1 MALPLGNIFSKV
13 ESLRRAA
20 ADRDQRHRDV
30 HDVRSGDIDTVIPGS
45 MPDAWPKPIVA
56 NLVDTSA
63 RDMAE
68 TMGVMPSVNCATST
82 MSTQKARNFATKK
95 TKIASWYLIESGL
108 YAGQQIV
115 ASDHYLTYGMAIY
128 VVEPDFKNKRPH
140 IRVENPMGTYPE
152 LDAFGR
158 LRSYTKVWREEA
170 IHLVAKYPQL
180 LRTVQGNQ
188 GDTGGWGEREI
199 ELVKYMDNERIVLYL
214 PQFGNLVVDQMDNVL
229 GKMYVSIGKRP
240 GYDHEIRGA
249 FDDAIWVQLAKSRM
263 ALLGLEATEKT
274 VRAPLAVP
282 RDVQKMTFGD
292 DAIIR
297 TDNPDKIKRVG
308 IDVPQ
313 AAMQEAQILEQ
324 ELRVGTR
331 TPEARS
337 GNMDASII
345 TGRGVQALMGGFN
358 TVITTGQQVIGEALR
373 IAINLAF
380 EMDQALWPGEK
391 KTIRGTV
398 QGSPFEETYEPSKDI
413 NGDYTVDVTYGFA
426 AGQDPARAI
435 VGLLQLRGDQ
445 LISRDFFQR
454 QLPMN
459 IDVVAMQTQ
468 IDNEQF
474 TDALKQG
481 VMGYM
486 QAIPTM
492 ALQSQGMFDPVP
504 ELQKVAELMKLRE
517 KGKSVADAV
526 LEVFK
531 PKEQPA
537 GAQAP
542 QDPLAAALA
551 GAQGAGGPGG
561 PPGPGGAA
569 GAQQGPNMAGVTP
582 QQGEPQ
588 GRDLMGLLAG
598 LNSKGQATMAAQT
611 RRQSPI

>member
-1 MALPLGNIFSKV
+1 MTLTLESIFNKV

-45 MPDAWPKPIVA
+45 MPDSWPKPIVA

-108 YAGQQIV
+108 YAGQQIQ
-115 ASDHYLTYGMAIY
+115 ASDYYLTYGLAVY
-128 VVEPDFKNKRPH
+128 VVEPDFETKRPH
-140 IRVENPMGTYPE
+140 IRVEDPRGVYPE

-180 LRTVQGNQ
+180 LRLVQGNQ
-188 GDTGGWGEREI
+188 TDTSAWAERQI
-199 ELVKYMDNERIVLYL
+199 ELVKYVDNDRMVMYL
-214 PQFGNLVVDQMDNVL
+214 PNFGNQVVEQMDNVL
-229 GKMYVSIGKRP
+229 GKIYVAVARKP
-240 GYDHEIRGA
+240 GYDNEVRGS

-274 VRAPLAVP
+274 VRAPLAIP

-292 DAIIR
+292 DSIIR

-308 IDVPQ
+308 IDFPQ
-313 AAMQEAQILEQ
+313 AAMQEAQVLEQ

-358 TVITTGQQVIGEALR
+358 TVITTGQQVMGEALR
-373 IAINLAF
+373 VAINLAF
-380 EMDQALWPGEK
+380 EMDQALWPNEK
-391 KTIRGTV
+391 RTIRGTV
-398 QGSPFEETYEPSKDI
+398 QGSPFEETYVPAKDI
-413 NGDYTVDVTYGFA
+413 DGDYTVDVTYGFA

-504 ELQKVAELMKLRE
+504 ELKKVAELMKLRE
-517 KGKSVADAV
+517 KGKSIADAV

-531 PKEQPA
+531 PKEQA
-537 GAQAP
+537 AQVA
-542 QDPLAAALA
+542 QDPLAAALS
-551 GAQGAGGPGG
+551 GAQGPGGPGGPGGAGGPGG
-561 PPGPGGAA
+561 GQP
-569 GAQQGPNMAGVTP
+569 GPNMAGVTP

-598 LNSKGQATMAAQT
+598 LNSKGQAQMSAQT

>member
-1 MALPLGNIFSKV
+1 MAYTIEQITRRV

-20 ADRDQRHRDV
+20 ADRDQRQRDV
-30 HDVRSGDIDTVIPGS
+30 HDVRSGDVDTVIPGS

-68 TMGVMPSVNCATST
+68 TMGVMPSVNCTTSA
-82 MSTQKARNFATKK
+82 MSTNKARQFSTKK
-95 TKIASWYLIESGL
+95 TKVANWYLIESGL
-108 YAGQQIV
+108 YSGQQIV
-115 ASDHYLTYGMAIY
+115 ASDHYLTYGMAVY
-128 VVEPDFKNKRPH
+128 CVEPDFKNKRPH
-140 IRVENPMGTYPE
+140 IRVENPMGVYPE
-152 LDAFGR
+152 IDAFGR

-180 LRTVQGNQ
+180 LRVIQGNQ
-188 GDTGGWGEREI
+188 TDNGSWAEREI
-199 ELVKYMDNERIVLYL
+199 ELVKYTDADQIVMYL
-214 PQFGNLVVDQMDNVL
+214 PQHGNQIVDRMENPLQ
-229 GKMYVSIGKRP
+229 KIYISIGKRP

-308 IDVPQ
+308 IDFPQ
-313 AAMQEAQILEQ
+313 ATMQESQVLEQ

-345 TGRGVQALMGGFN
+345 TGKGVQALLGGFN

-380 EMDQALWPGEK
+380 EMDEKLWPSEK

-398 QGSPFEETYEPSKDI
+398 QGSPFEESYVPSKDI
-413 NGDYTVDVTYGFA
+413 DGDYTVDVTYGFA

-486 QAIPTM
+486 TAIPQM
-492 ALQSQGMFDPVP
+492 ALQSQGQFDPVP
-504 ELQKVAELMKLRE
+504 ELQKVAELLKLRE

-537 GAQAP
+537 SAQA
-542 QDPLAAALA
+542 QNPLAAAL
-551 GAQGAGGPGG
+551 GGSQGPGGPGG
-561 PPGPGGAA
+561 SGGPGGAA
-569 GAQQGPNMAGVTP
+569 QVNTAGVTP
-582 QQGEPQ
+582 QAGEQQ
-588 GRDLMGLLAG
+588 GRDLMSLLSG
-598 LNSKGQATMAAQT
+598 LNSKGQATMAAQS
-611 RRQSPI
+611 RRQQPL

>member
-1 MALPLGNIFSKV
+1 MALTLDNIASKV
-13 ESLRRAA
+13 ESLRRAS

-68 TMGVMPSVNCATST
+68 VMGVMPSVNCTTST
-82 MSTQKARNFATKK
+82 MTTNKAKQFNSKK
-95 TKIASWYLIESGL
+95 TKIANWYLIESRL
-108 YAGQQIV
+108 YAGKQIT

-128 VVEPDFKNKRPH
+128 CIEPDFKEKRPH
-140 IRVENPMGTYPE
+140 IRVENPMGVYPE
-152 LDAFGR
+152 WDIFGR
-158 LRSYTKVWREEA
+158 LKSYTKVWREEA
-170 IHLVAKYPQL
+170 IHLVSKYPQL
-180 LRTVQGNQ
+180 LRVIQGNQ
-188 GDTGGWGEREI
+188 GATGNWSERQI
-199 ELVKYMDNERIVLYL
+199 ELVKYCDDEQIVMYL
-214 PQFGNLVVDQMDNVL
+214 PQHGNQIVDRMENPL
-229 GKMYVSIGKRP
+229 GKIYVSIGKRP
-240 GYDHEIRGA
+240 GYDNEIRGA

-297 TDNPDKIKRVG
+297 TDSPDKIKRVG

-313 AAMQEAQILEQ
+313 ASYQEQAMLEQ

-358 TVITTGQQVIGEALR
+358 TVITTGQAVIGEALR

-380 EMDQALWPGEK
+380 EMDEKLWGEER

-398 QGSPFEETYEPSKDI
+398 QGSPFEEAYTPSKDI
-413 NGDYTVDVTYGFA
+413 DGDYTVDVTYGFA

-459 IDVVAMQTQ
+459 IDVGQLQQQ

-486 QAIPTM
+486 SAIPQM
-492 ALQSQGMFDPVP
+492 ALQAQGQFDPVS
-504 ELQKVAELMKLRE
+504 ELQRVAKLIELRE

-531 PKEQPA
+531 PKEQPQ
-537 GAQAP
+537 AQA
-542 QDPLAAALA
+542 QNPLDALL
-551 GAQGAGGPGG
+551 GGSQGGPGPG
-561 PPGPGGAA
+561 APPGPQGLPGG
-569 GAQQGPNMAGVTP
+569 QQ
-582 QQGEPQ
+582 QPQ
-588 GRDLMGLLAG
+588 GMDLMSLLSG
-598 LNSKGQATMAAQT
+598 LNNKGEATMTARSQ
-611 RRQSPI
+611 RQSPI